1 MFFNGIRIISWD
13 NLNKAERTITWAW
26 SSSSS
31 SSFSSSFTYVGSHIF
46 RVWLIEGGRY
56 LETPNVTFQEH
67 TGDMDESPDPR
78 DIVRSLPEHVQ
89 KQLRHR
95 TGRKAKTGI
104 KNKDHNVV
112 DDDVTDEEQGVIK
125 RKRGRPRKQLPEL
138 SRTMTLYQISYVI
151 CQKLSTSIT
160 TLQSNQ
166 SIISSLNACLVI
178 QLISSW

>member
-1 MFFNGIRIISWD
+1 
-13 NLNKAERTITWAW
+13 
-26 SSSSS
+26 
-31 SSFSSSFTYVGSHIF
+31 
-46 RVWLIEGGRY
+46 
-56 LETPNVTFQEH
+56 
-67 TGDMDESPDPR
+67 MDESPDPR

-138 SRTMTLYQISYVI
+138 SRTMTLYQIST
-151 CQKLSTSIT
+151 STVFSQHVLHFEDQLAESEPSEQ
-160 TLQSNQ
+160 LQSDNHE
-166 SIISSLNACLVI
+166 SEPKGNLTPEDAPLESDRARIP
-178 QLISSW
+178 